1 MTLVKRKRVCVPK
14 GTAEE
19 STSKECAVCG
29 ITSETFHLNYGASTC
44 FSCRAFFRR
53 AIERSRNPKFVCKKG
68 GTCEV
73 NPVSRKSC
81 RKCRFNKCLSAG
93 MKTDFVLDDSQK
105 KIRFRRLLQKLEDQ
119 GIESKDMVVKKAG
132 KSSLNRVRLKYIKKR
147 NETQALND
155 VELEGHTNEKLAPK
169 TAAATVTSATMAFS
183 VPAASAASTASA
195 TAISRDEPTSIVDIL
210 ETNSPDGIRPLFQ
223 GLKRS
228 PSTNSETSI
237 IDLGSERGTPLITI
251 KEEFWMK
258 PEPDTLTTLEPE
270 SPQILDELLILDE
283 VDLSTAA
290 LLGFSPS
297 SAISQNFKSF
307 QDNWDKIVSRNPVSF
322 SLVQSVLKFHSS
334 ATMHQFNHIPDF
346 SKRFLHNYMEFLQNR
361 LVEFSEMNAH
371 FNLLGSRDRRV
382 LLEKNG
388 PLLAAIA
395 LGNYFGRMDSG
406 TQQVMWFFL
415 GDYAPTIGALEL
427 QLQSFLFT
435 CYSLQLSQ
443 NDDHLS
449 EAFDHM
455 KALGAYGIQFN
466 WIGPLINVLL
476 FNTDAR
482 TLNLLENPCRV
493 VQFHNESIELF
504 QETGLNSFQICQ
516 LLNTIND
523 VKTCFLA
530 KIYWG
535 DIFSDASTST
545 ELHLPSTSLEDLWIQ
560 MDCAKIDSIIRD
572 VSFGEEFMMECVMF
586 NLDVPL
592 SKTFFKTISR
602 LWGYRFLCIMKSC
615 SEFLQLTLLE
625 QNALA
630 SMAAVPAFGLIQA
643 KIEHLNSGDDQ
654 IKFGCGN
661 NDINLFIE
669 KYKHQIGPGNW
680 KAMRLRDMN
689 KKQNLFDNACE
700 NRMLN
705 LINSLKQL
713 VMDPT
718 IFKVLL
724 LYVLFSSAD
733 MIFPTGHMVQNV
745 CQRYLMYLTRY
756 VRENYANGEKVL
768 STGLSD
774 IKVLSDVMKNVCHIK
789 V

>member
-81 RKCRFNKCLSAG
+81 RKCRFNKCLTAG

-119 GIESKDMVVKKAG
+119 GIDSKDMVVKKAG

-147 NETQALND
+147 NEAQASND
-155 VELEGHTNEKLAPK
+155 VELDTKTKKTNEKGVPK
-169 TAAATVTSATMAFS
+169 VVAATATSAT
-183 VPAASAASTASA
+183 VG
-195 TAISRDEPTSIVDIL
+195 RDEPTSIVDIL

-228 PSTNSETSI
+228 PSTTSETSAI
-237 IDLGSERGTPLITI
+237 IDLGTERGPLITI

-258 PEPDTLTTLEPE
+258 PEPDVRTIQEPE
-270 SPQILDELLILDE
+270 AQILDDLLILDE

-297 SAISQNFKSF
+297 STVTQSFKSF
-307 QDNWDKIVSRNPVSF
+307 QDIWDKIVSRNPVSF
-322 SLVQSVLKFHSS
+322 SLVQSLLKFHSS

-346 SKRFLHNYMEFLQNR
+346 SKRFLHNYMEFLKNR
-361 LVEFSEMNAH
+361 MVEFSEMNAH
-371 FNLLGSRDRRV
+371 FNILSSRDQRI
-382 LLEKNG
+382 LLDRNG
-388 PLLAAIA
+388 PLLASIA
-395 LGNYFGRMDSG
+395 LGNYFGRVDSG

-415 GDYAPTIGALEL
+415 GDYATTIGALEL
-427 QLQSFLFT
+427 QLQSFLFI

-466 WIGPLINVLL
+466 WIGPLLNILL
-476 FNTDAR
+476 FYTDAR

-504 QETGLNSFQICQ
+504 QETGLNSYQICQ

-523 VKTCFLA
+523 VKTCFLS

-615 SEFLQLTLLE
+615 SEFLQLTLPE

-630 SMAAVPAFGLIQA
+630 AMAAIPAFGLIQA

-661 NDINLFIE
+661 SDINLFIE

-700 NRMLN
+700 NRMVN

-733 MIFPTGHMVQNV
+733 TIFPTGHMVQNV

-756 VRENYANGEKVL
+756 VRENYANGERVL
-768 STGLSD
+768 SSGLSD

>member
-81 RKCRFNKCLSAG
+81 RKCRFNKCLTAG

-119 GIESKDMVVKKAG
+119 GIDSKDMVVKKAG

-147 NETQALND
+147 NEAQASND
-155 VELEGHTNEKLAPK
+155 VELDTKTKKTNEKGVPK
-169 TAAATVTSATMAFS
+169 VVATTATSAT
-183 VPAASAASTASA
+183 VG
-195 TAISRDEPTSIVDIL
+195 RDEPTSIVDIL

-228 PSTNSETSI
+228 PSTTSETSAI
-237 IDLGSERGTPLITI
+237 IDLGTERGPLITI

-258 PEPDTLTTLEPE
+258 PEPDVRTIQEPE
-270 SPQILDELLILDE
+270 AQILDDLLILDE

-297 SAISQNFKSF
+297 STVTQSFKSF
-307 QDNWDKIVSRNPVSF
+307 QDIWDKIVSRNPVSF
-322 SLVQSVLKFHSS
+322 SLVQSLLKFHSS

-346 SKRFLHNYMEFLQNR
+346 SKRFLHNYMEFLKNR
-361 LVEFSEMNAH
+361 MVEFSEMNAH
-371 FNLLGSRDRRV
+371 FNILSSRDQRI
-382 LLEKNG
+382 LLDRNG
-388 PLLAAIA
+388 PLLASIA
-395 LGNYFGRMDSG
+395 LGNYFGRVDSG

-415 GDYAPTIGALEL
+415 GDYATTIGALEL
-427 QLQSFLFT
+427 QLQSFLFI

-466 WIGPLINVLL
+466 WIGPLLNILL
-476 FNTDAR
+476 FYTDAR

-504 QETGLNSFQICQ
+504 QETGLNSYQICQ

-523 VKTCFLA
+523 VKTCFLS

-615 SEFLQLTLLE
+615 SEFLQLTLPE

-630 SMAAVPAFGLIQA
+630 AMAAIPAFGLIQA

-661 NDINLFIE
+661 SDINLFIE

-700 NRMLN
+700 NRMVN

-733 MIFPTGHMVQNV
+733 TIFPTGHMVQNV

-756 VRENYANGEKVL
+756 VRENYANGERVL
-768 STGLSD
+768 SSGLSD